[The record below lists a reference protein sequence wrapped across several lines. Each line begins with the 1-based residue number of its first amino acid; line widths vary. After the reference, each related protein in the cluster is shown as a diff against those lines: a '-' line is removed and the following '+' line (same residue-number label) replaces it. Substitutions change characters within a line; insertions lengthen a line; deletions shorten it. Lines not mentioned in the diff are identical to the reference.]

1 MILIKKKI
9 KRKIQANQEIPV
21 ILLVIKIIKKIEKK
35 RIIKIIKKRKKKR
48 NIIIEMVVVIQKN
61 LEVVDFKK
69 TQGQIQKVKV
79 KKIKEV
85 YQ

>member
-1 MILIKKKI
+1 MKKKI

-21 ILLVIKIIKKIEKK
+21 ILLAIKIKKKIAKK
-35 RIIKIIKKRKKKR
+35 SIIKIIKKRKKKR
-48 NIIIEMVVVIQKN
+48 NIKIEMIVVIQKN
-61 LEVVDFKK
+61 LEVVDFKM
-69 TQGQIQKVKV
+69 TQSQIQKVKV